1 MDTGLALRVQLLNVP
16 VDSLDEEQA
25 LKCVEGFLLDGQRH
39 QIVFL
44 NRQRLLVARWH
55 AEFRRCLREA
65 SLVLPISPSLA
76 RGARFLGKGNLT
88 IYSPFTLIIRLL
100 SLAERLN
107 RTVYLVGGR
116 KEELEK
122 AERNLRDSFRNLRLV
137 GRHSGFYRRSME
149 RNVLLAIK
157 KATPAFLLVGSGL
170 PGRDLWILRRKK
182 ELTPGI
188 YLWVDDCFDVFS
200 GRKKSGRQGRGNL
213 LGLFGGFTFWLLAL
227 FQRLF
232 RRG

>member
-1 MDTGLALRVQLLNVP
+1 METGLALRVQLLNVP
-16 VDSLDEEQA
+16 VDCLDQDQA

-44 NRQRLLVARWH
+44 SLGRLLAGRIN

-65 SLVLPISPSLA
+65 SLVLPISPSIA
-76 RGARFLGKGNLT
+76 RGARFLGKGALT
-88 IYSPFTLIIRLL
+88 VYSPFTFVIRML

-107 RTVYLVGGR
+107 RTVYLLGGR
-116 KEELEK
+116 KQELEK

-137 GRHSGFYRRSME
+137 GRHSGFYPRSLE

-157 KATPAFLLVGSGL
+157 KATPSFLLAASGL
-170 PGRDLWILRRKK
+170 PGNDLWILRRKK

-188 YLWVDDCFDVFS
+188 YLWVDDCFEVFA
-200 GRKKSGRQGRGNL
+200 GKKAASRQGRANL
-213 LGLFGGFTFWLLAL
+213 LSLFTGLIYWLLVL
-227 FQRLF
+227 FAKLF
-232 RRG
+232 RR

>member
-1 MDTGLALRVQLLNVP
+1 METGLAMRVQLLNVP
-16 VDSLDEEQA
+16 VDALDQDQA

-44 NRQRLLVARWH
+44 SLERLLAARWNP
-55 AEFRRCLREA
+55 EFRRCVREA
-65 SLVLPISPSLA
+65 SLVLPISA
-76 RGARFLGKGNLT
+76 AVVRGARFLGKGTLT
-88 IYSPFTLIIRLL
+88 VYSPFTFAIRLL

-107 RTVYLVGGR
+107 RTVYLLGGH
-116 KEELEK
+116 KQELEK

-137 GRHSGFYRRSME
+137 GRHSGYYPRSLE

-157 KATPAFLLVGSGL
+157 KATPSFLLVASGL

-188 YLWVDDCFDVFS
+188 YLWVDDCFDVFA

-213 LGLFGGFTFWLLAL
+213 LSLFTGFTFWFLAL
-227 FQRLF
+227 FARLF
-232 RRG
+232 RR